1 MQLKSSGD
9 TPGTEQL
16 KMNDMGFFDK
26 EKEPDQIKK
35 KYSDDYSRSGTN
47 TGYEGDVIRE
57 WDTGLERNSFQITE
71 EEMEAALAPTELDK
85 RIRNSKIMLASEIAL
100 GIGYLILIILCVMVT
115 TSEPVDIL
123 FNVKTL
129 ITPVI
134 LITVLSLIDAAIVYF
149 LGSRKIALFVFALFL
164 GVLYPF
170 YRHRVA
176 FGSLSGLIV
185 SLILIFVSS
194 MMIVNVGRA
203 DRTYEKALEL
213 EDEDCRHAIVD
224 LYNQKNEKGGE
235 IGIHINS
242 KFDIENASLTEEGG
256 NKVLIMN
263 GGGRIIMENMEVGDD
278 KTIATE
284 LQFVKGQ
291 DSKEFILEE
300 VSLAGNKLGDNDRKI
315 YWDKLSN

>member
-134 LITVLSLIDAAIVYF
+134 LITVLSLESVV
-149 LGSRKIALFVFALFL
+149 KII
-164 GVLYPF
+164 
-170 YRHRVA
+170 
-176 FGSLSGLIV
+176 SG
-185 SLILIFVSS
+185 
-194 MMIVNVGRA
+194 
-203 DRTYEKALEL
+203 
-213 EDEDCRHAIVD
+213 
-224 LYNQKNEKGGE
+224 
-235 IGIHINS
+235 
-242 KFDIENASLTEEGG
+242 
-256 NKVLIMN
+256 
-263 GGGRIIMENMEVGDD
+263 
-278 KTIATE
+278 
-284 LQFVKGQ
+284 
-291 DSKEFILEE
+291 
-300 VSLAGNKLGDNDRKI
+300 
-315 YWDKLSN
+315 